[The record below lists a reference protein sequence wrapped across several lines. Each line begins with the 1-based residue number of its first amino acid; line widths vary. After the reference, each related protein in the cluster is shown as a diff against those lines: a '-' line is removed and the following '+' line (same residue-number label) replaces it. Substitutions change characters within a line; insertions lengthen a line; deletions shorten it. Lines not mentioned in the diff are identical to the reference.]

1 MREIERGGHGQDTHP
16 FLFPL
21 HSPSIPLSPTSTFRT
36 PASDT
41 YTYSLHPEPPENN
54 HRYTTIYM
62 RKLIMAA
69 IALATSLT
77 MTSAPKIKIQNIEPQ
92 NWYTGMRDATL
103 QILLT
108 GPGLRDADV
117 TTSYPSHD
125 RTSPERRRAY
135 NPQPWERPQQPER
148 QAPQSVKS

>member
-1 MREIERGGHGQDTHP
+1 MT
-16 FLFPL
+16 
-21 HSPSIPLSPTSTFRT
+21 
-36 PASDT
+36 
-41 YTYSLHPEPPENN
+41 
-54 HRYTTIYM
+54 
-62 RKLIMAA
+62 A

-117 TTSYPSHD
+117 TTSYPGARIDSLVRLD
-125 RTSPERRRAY
+125 SP
-135 NPQPWERPQQPER
+135 N
-148 QAPQSVKS
+148 

>member
-1 MREIERGGHGQDTHP
+1 
-16 FLFPL
+16 
-21 HSPSIPLSPTSTFRT
+21 
-36 PASDT
+36 
-41 YTYSLHPEPPENN
+41 
-54 HRYTTIYM
+54 
-62 RKLIMAA
+62 MAA

-117 TTSYPSHD
+117 TTSYPGARIDSLVRLD
-125 RTSPERRRAY
+125 SPNYLFVYLNLEGAKAGDMPLTISLGKKRETISYPLREREMPGYARKGFTNADVLY
-135 NPQPWERPQQPER
+135 MLMPDLF
-148 QAPQSVKS
+148 S